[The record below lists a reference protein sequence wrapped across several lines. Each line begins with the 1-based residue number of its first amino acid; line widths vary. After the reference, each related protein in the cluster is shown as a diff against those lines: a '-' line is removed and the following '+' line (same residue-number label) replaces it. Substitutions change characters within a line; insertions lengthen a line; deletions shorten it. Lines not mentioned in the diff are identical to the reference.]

1 MTFSIDTLNRTY
13 CQLVAER
20 ALSVL
25 PSIGN
30 WIGQQVNVFLRH
42 DAQYVFAIHHHP
54 QIGMANVVQLN
65 NARFTVD
72 AGGRLQTLQKAGPLP
87 NKASV
92 HAFVSG
98 QLADVSDD
106 ISSLDSSMW
115 WPVVYR
121 PDTCSHF
128 MTSEQSAD
136 APEMWRAVLR
146 ADRVLMI
153 PGPIKVWC
161 QRPALIQCDR
171 AEPLISGGVR

>member
-1 MTFSIDTLNRTY
+1 MTVSIDTLNRTY
-13 CQLVAER
+13 CHLLAAR

-25 PSIGN
+25 PMISK

-54 QIGMANVVQLN
+54 HIGMANVVELN

-72 AGGRLQTLQKAGPLP
+72 ESGRIQTLQKSGPLP

-98 QLADVSDD
+98 QLADLSNDNSRLNSDT
-106 ISSLDSSMW
+106 W

-121 PDTCSHF
+121 PDTCTHF
-128 MTSEQSAD
+128 MTSEQSTD
-136 APEMWRAVLR
+136 APEMWRAVQH

-161 QRPALIQCDR
+161 QGPALIQCDR
-171 AEPLISGGVR
+171 PEPLISGGVR